1 MERGFWDIIPQSYR
15 RRSIGVA
22 LTIFLRA
29 LLNFV
34 GVATLLP
41 VLMLLLNPE
50 GAKPNGLLDT
60 IRQALGIDSDT
71 NFTIIVCGL
80 ALCII
85 LLKNISVIRLY
96 SFERDYIFSLYKHL
110 SKALYATYYRRGL
123 HFIKH
128 SNSTILTRNIN
139 SVCLI
144 FVSGYLKPFATILGE
159 GLLLVL
165 VVATLVWFNP
175 IVALLAISV
184 ILPIGILFYLLLRRN
199 INNLGKQE
207 NELQRRK
214 SRIVAETFRGY
225 ADIEIG
231 GAYEL
236 MSKRFDEVMSDI
248 ISLRKRH
255 ATLAMLP
262 QMFTETGLMI
272 GLILFVV
279 ANLIIP
285 NKEIAL
291 MFGVFAVATIRLIPS
306 LRAIM
311 TSWSTIRF
319 NRFTIDTL
327 KEIEYN
333 NLEEV
338 EYSDKK
344 IDFSDSIELRNIS
357 FKFDDSDSN
366 TITDFSL
373 SVHKGEHIG
382 IRGVSGIG
390 KTTLFNILLGLY
402 RPISGEVVVDG
413 KSLNETDIRS
423 WQNSIGYVPQSVFIA
438 EGSIA
443 ENIAFGHSVDNID
456 YNRINE
462 VIDIADLKQ
471 FIETLPEGINTKISE
486 QGENLSGG
494 QRQRI
499 GIARALYKNCDILL
513 LDEATSS
520 LDGKTEESI
529 NTAIERLSNTNNAL
543 TIILIAHRETTLQYC
558 DRIITLE

>member
-1 MERGFWDIIPQSYR
+1 MEREFWDIIPQSYR
-15 RRSIGVA
+15 RRGIGVA

-29 LLNFV
+29 LLNFI

-50 GAKPNGLLDT
+50 GAKPNGLFDT
-60 IRQALGIDSDT
+60 IRQVLGIDSDI

-85 LLKNISVIRLY
+85 LLKNISVVRLY
-96 SFERDYIFSLYKHL
+96 SFERDYMFSLYKHL
-110 SKALYATYYRRGL
+110 SKALYTTYYRRGL

-175 IVALLAISV
+175 IVALLTLSV
-184 ILPIGILFYLLLRRN
+184 ILPIGTLFYLLLRRN

-214 SRIVAETFRGY
+214 SKIVAETFRGY
-225 ADIEIG
+225 ADIEIS

-236 MSKRFDEVMSDI
+236 MSKRFDEAMNDI

-262 QMFTETGLMI
+262 QMFTETGLML

-279 ANLIIP
+279 VNLILP
-285 NKEIAL
+285 NKEVAL

-311 TSWSTIRF
+311 TNWSTIRF
-319 NRFTIDTL
+319 NRFTLDTL
-327 KEIEYN
+327 NEIEYDS
-333 NLEEV
+333 LEDV
-338 EYSDKK
+338 EYSDTR
-344 IDFSDSIELRNIS
+344 INFSDSIVLRNIS

-382 IRGVSGIG
+382 IRGASGIG

-402 RPISGEVVVDG
+402 RPTSGEIVVDG
-413 KSLNETDIRS
+413 KRLGEANIRS
-423 WQNSIGYVPQSVFIA
+423 WQNSIGYVPQSVFIT
-438 EGSIA
+438 EGSIL
-443 ENIAFGHSVDNID
+443 ENIVFGHSVDNID
-456 YNRINE
+456 YSRINE

-471 FIETLPEGINTKISE
+471 FIETLPEGINTRISE

-529 NTAIERLSNTNNAL
+529 NTAIERLSNSNNAL

>member
-1 MERGFWDIIPQSYR
+1 MEREFWDIIPQSYR
-15 RRSIGVA
+15 RRGIGVA
-22 LTIFLRA
+22 LTIFVRA

-175 IVALLAISV
+175 IVALLAIAV
-184 ILPIGILFYLLLRRN
+184 ILPIGALFYLLLRRN

-225 ADIEIG
+225 ADIEIS

-236 MSKRFDEVMSDI
+236 MSKRFDEAMNDI

-262 QMFTETGLMI
+262 QMFTETGLML

-279 ANLIIP
+279 VNLILP
-285 NKEIAL
+285 NKEVAL

-306 LRAIM
+306 LRSIM
-311 TSWSTIRF
+311 TNWSTIRF
-319 NRFTIDTL
+319 NRFTLDTL
-327 KEIEYN
+327 KEIEYD
-333 NLEEV
+333 NLEDV
-338 EYSDKK
+338 EYSDTR
-344 IDFSDSIELRNIS
+344 INFSDSIVLRNIS

-382 IRGVSGIG
+382 IRGASGIG

-402 RPISGEVVVDG
+402 RPTSGEIVVDG
-413 KSLNETDIRS
+413 ERLSEANIRS
-423 WQNSIGYVPQSVFIA
+423 WQNSIGYVPQSVFIT
-438 EGSIA
+438 EGSIL
-443 ENIAFGHSVDNID
+443 ENIVFGHSVDNID

-462 VIDIADLKQ
+462 VIEIADLKR
-471 FIETLPEGINTKISE
+471 FIDTLPEGINTKISE

-529 NTAIERLSNTNNAL
+529 NTAIERLSNSNNAL

>member
-1 MERGFWDIIPQSYR
+1 MERGFWDIIPHSYR
-15 RRSIGVA
+15 RRGIGVA

-50 GAKPNGLLDT
+50 NAQLNTLLDT
-60 IRQALGIDSDT
+60 IRQVLGIDSDT

-144 FVSGYLKPFATILGE
+144 FVSGYLKPIATILGE

-175 IVALLAISV
+175 FVALLAIAV
-184 ILPIGILFYLLLRRN
+184 ILPIGALFYLLLRRN

-214 SRIVAETFRGY
+214 SKIVAETFRGY
-225 ADIEIG
+225 ADIEIS

-236 MSKRFDEVMSDI
+236 MSKRFDEAMNDI

-262 QMFTETGLMI
+262 QMFTETGLML

-279 ANLIIP
+279 VNLILP
-285 NKEIAL
+285 NKEVAL

-311 TSWSTIRF
+311 TNWSTIRF
-319 NRFTIDTL
+319 NRFTLDTL
-327 KEIEYN
+327 KEIEYD
-333 NLEEV
+333 NLEDV
-338 EYSDKK
+338 EYSDTR
-344 IDFSDSIELRNIS
+344 INFSDSIVLRNIS

-382 IRGVSGIG
+382 IRGASGIG

-402 RPISGEVVVDG
+402 RPTSGEIVVDG
-413 KSLNETDIRS
+413 KRLSEANIRS
-423 WQNSIGYVPQSVFIA
+423 WQNSIGYVPQSVFIT
-438 EGSIA
+438 EGSIL
-443 ENIAFGHSVDNID
+443 ENIVFGHSVDNID

-462 VIDIADLKQ
+462 VVEIADLKR
-471 FIETLPEGINTKISE
+471 FIDALPEGINTKISE

-529 NTAIERLSNTNNAL
+529 NTAIERLSNSNNAL